1 MNKLDI
7 SRIHNTLGKMAH
19 YLSNHNSI
27 CVSVSG
33 GSDSDIIVHMIATY
47 FREYLYK
54 VHFVFVNTGLEYKS
68 TLRHLEYME
77 KRYDIHI
84 DRIRGRSVVLVVKED
99 GVPIISKNYSK
110 MIGAAINGKAW
121 ALRQIA
127 RTREESPKYALS
139 KNQKNLA
146 NYLLANPVKVSSS
159 CCDKSKK
166 YPLHQYQKS
175 IGADLDIT
183 GERKAEGGVRSTAHT
198 TCFEARDRKADKY
211 MPLWFWDDETKQ
223 YYKDAEGI
231 IYSDCYE
238 VWGMKRTGCV
248 GCPFNSRVGA
258 DLKMIEKHEPLLYK
272 ACLNVFGES
281 YRLMDQFNVRRMKI
295 LQKDEDA
302 P

>member
-1 MNKLDI
+1 MNGAVK
-7 SRIHNTLGKMAH
+7 GK
-19 YLSNHNSI
+19 
-27 CVSVSG
+27 V
-33 GSDSDIIVHMIATY
+33 
-47 FREYLYK
+47 
-54 VHFVFVNTGLEYKS
+54 
-68 TLRHLEYME
+68 
-77 KRYDIHI
+77 
-84 DRIRGRSVVLVVKED
+84 
-99 GVPIISKNYSK
+99 
-110 MIGAAINGKAW
+110 W
-121 ALRQIA
+121 ALNRVS
-127 RTREESPKYALS
+127 RTRAESKYAMS
-139 KNQKNLA
+139 GNQKNLA
-146 NYLLANPVKVSSS
+146 EYIIKNRVKVSDS
-159 CCDKSKK
+159 CCKKSKE
-166 YPLHQYQKS
+166 YPLHRFERS
-175 IGADLDIT
+175 VSADLVIT
-183 GERKAEGGVRSTAHT
+183 GERKAEGGQRAQRHKN
-198 TCFEARDRKADKY
+198 CFELHHDKADKY